1 MPDLDRVI
9 PVLLEHGLE
18 RLPEH
23 CRLSPGTSPGPRA
36 GQPQPHPVHRWL
48 RLQKPGSGLLQAPCL
63 LAWASPLL
71 VAVGSPLLGHL
82 RAPLSPRVES
92 YSRAQTHSHS
102 PWSLPPLRRGPN
114 EACYSRCPKRQWG
127 RLDRICPSHTR
138 VLRRAGGQGGRSALL
153 QGSPGDL
160 GSCCLVSLSSQ
171 GCHPNVHN
179 HSLYLFSTLRVK
191 GEGTTRL
198 LVRMSPR
205 PCTWHCRMQV
215 AVSAM
220 SSPLLPSFLTHPLP
234 HPRGPPEANVG
245 PPNPGCQRG
254 PEAL

>member
-1 MPDLDRVI
+1 MAGVAEAEVRPPAGSL
-9 PVLLEHGLE
+9 PPGLGFS
-18 RLPEH
+18 PPGG
-23 CRLSPGTSPGPRA
+23 CGVPTPGTPA
-36 GQPQPHPVHRWL
+36 GATVPQGRIL
-48 RLQKPGSGLLQAPCL
+48 FS
-63 LAWASPLL
+63 S
-71 VAVGSPLLGHL
+71 
-82 RAPLSPRVES
+82 
-92 YSRAQTHSHS
+92 AQTHSHS

>member
-1 MPDLDRVI
+1 MAGVAEAGVRPPAGSL
-9 PVLLEHGLE
+9 PPGLGFS
-18 RLPEH
+18 PPGG
-23 CRLSPGTSPGPRA
+23 CGVPTPGTPA
-36 GQPQPHPVHRWL
+36 GATVPQGRIL
-48 RLQKPGSGLLQAPCL
+48 FS
-63 LAWASPLL
+63 S
-71 VAVGSPLLGHL
+71 
-82 RAPLSPRVES
+82 
-92 YSRAQTHSHS
+92 AQTHSHS
-102 PWSLPPLRRGPN
+102 PWSLPPLRRGTN

-160 GSCCLVSLSSQ
+160 SSCCLVSLSSQ

>member
-1 MPDLDRVI
+1 MAGVAEAGVRP
-9 PVLLEHGLE
+9 PVGSLPPGLGFS
-18 RLPEH
+18 PPGG
-23 CRLSPGTSPGPRA
+23 CGVPTPGTPA
-36 GQPQPHPVHRWL
+36 GATVPQGRIL
-48 RLQKPGSGLLQAPCL
+48 FS
-63 LAWASPLL
+63 S
-71 VAVGSPLLGHL
+71 
-82 RAPLSPRVES
+82 
-92 YSRAQTHSHS
+92 AQTHSHS

-220 SSPLLPSFLTHPLP
+220 SSPSPPSFLTYPLP

>member
-1 MPDLDRVI
+1 MAGVAEAGVRP
-9 PVLLEHGLE
+9 PVGSLPPGLGFS
-18 RLPEH
+18 PPGG
-23 CRLSPGTSPGPRA
+23 CGVPTPGTPA
-36 GQPQPHPVHRWL
+36 GATVPQGRIL
-48 RLQKPGSGLLQAPCL
+48 FS
-63 LAWASPLL
+63 S
-71 VAVGSPLLGHL
+71 
-82 RAPLSPRVES
+82 
-92 YSRAQTHSHS
+92 AQSHSHS
-102 PWSLPPLRRGPN
+102 PWSLPPLRRGTN

-138 VLRRAGGQGGRSALL
+138 VLRRAGSHGGRSALL

-160 GSCCLVSLSSQ
+160 ESCCLVSLSSQ

-220 SSPLLPSFLTHPLP
+220 SSPSPPSFLTHPLP

>member
-1 MPDLDRVI
+1 MAGVAEAGVRPPAGSLPPGLGFSPPGGCGVPTPGA
-9 PVLLEHGLE
+9 PVGA
-18 RLPEH
+18 
-23 CRLSPGTSPGPRA
+23 TV
-36 GQPQPHPVHRWL
+36 PQGRIL
-48 RLQKPGSGLLQAPCL
+48 FS
-63 LAWASPLL
+63 S
-71 VAVGSPLLGHL
+71 
-82 RAPLSPRVES
+82 
-92 YSRAQTHSHS
+92 AQTHSHS
-102 PWSLPPLRRGPN
+102 PWSLPPLRRGTN

-205 PCTWHCRMQV
+205 PCTWHCCVQV

-220 SSPLLPSFLTHPLP
+220 SSPSLPSFLTHPLP
-234 HPRGPPEANVG
+234 HPRGSPEANVG